1 MKSLRELFRIGLGPS
16 SSHTMG
22 PHNAASRW
30 KQEHPHAA
38 SFRVYLHGSLC
49 ATGKGHLTDKAI
61 LEALGAEK
69 TEILWIREPLPEHP
83 NGMIF
88 ETLDASGNVINAGTF
103 FSVGGGAVLSREEMA
118 APRQGP
124 GEIYAL
130 SSMEELL
137 EWRRKTGNPLWKY
150 VDQCE
155 DPSFPE
161 YLREVWQAMKES
173 ISRGLSSHEAI
184 PGPLHLERKAFR
196 IHQQARRLGDNRTAL
211 MASYALA
218 VSEENA
224 SGGKVVTAP
233 TCGSSGVLPALL
245 YYLEE
250 YLSLPEEEIFH
261 ALAIAGLVGNLAKTN
276 ASISGAEVGC
286 QGEVGV
292 ACAMASAAA
301 AYLLGGTSLHVEY
314 AAEMGLEHH
323 LGLTCDPVAGLVQ
336 IPCIERNVMAALR
349 ALTCGEYAL
358 LTDGK
363 HHVSL
368 DQVIL
373 TMNRTGHDL
382 PSIYRETAGGGLA
395 LLFPEEE
402 NQE

>member
-22 PHNAASRW
+22 PHNAASLW
-30 KQEHPHAA
+30 KKTHGEAA
-38 SFRVYLHGSLC
+38 SFQVSLYGSLC

-61 LEALGAEK
+61 LDALAPVP
-69 TEILWIREPLPEHP
+69 TEIFWIREALPEHP
-83 NGMIF
+83 NGMKF
-88 ETLDASGNVINAGTF
+88 EALNSSGNSLDAQVF
-103 FSVGGGAVLSREEMA
+103 FSVGGGAVKSREEMLA
-118 APRQGP
+118 SRKNE
-124 GEIYAL
+124 GETYPL
-130 SSMEELL
+130 SSMESLL
-137 EWRRKTGNPLWKY
+137 EWRQKTGNPLWKY
-150 VDQCE
+150 VEECE
-155 DPSFPE
+155 DESFDD

-173 ISRGLSSHEAI
+173 IFRGLSSHQAI

-196 IHQQARRLGDNRTAL
+196 VYQQAKRLENKRTSL
-211 MASYALA
+211 MAAYALA

-224 SGGKVVTAP
+224 SGGRVVTAP
-233 TCGSSGVLPALL
+233 TCGSCGVVPALL
-245 YYLEE
+245 YYLEQE
-250 YLSLPEEEIFH
+250 LSLPEEEILH
-261 ALAIAGLVGNLAKTN
+261 ALAVAGLVGNLAKTN

-301 AYLLGGTSLHVEY
+301 AYLLGGTSLHIEY

-336 IPCIERNVMAALR
+336 IPCIERNVMASLR

-382 PSIYRETAGGGLA
+382 PSIYRETASGGLA
-395 LLFPEEE
+395 LLFPEE
-402 NQE
+402 NQ

>member
-1 MKSLRELFRIGLGPS
+1 MKSLQELYRVGLGPS

-22 PHNAASRW
+22 PHNAAVQW
-30 KQEHPHAA
+30 KREHPEAV
-38 SFRVYLHGSLC
+38 SFRVSLYGSLC

-61 LEALGAEK
+61 LDALEPSK
-69 TEILWIREPLPEHP
+69 TDILWIPEALPEHP
-83 NGMIF
+83 NGMQF
-88 ETLDASGNVINAGTF
+88 EALDSSGNVTDVGVL
-103 FSVGGGAVLSREEMA
+103 FSVGGGAVKTLEEMYH
-118 APRQGP
+118 PQRDP
-124 GEIYAL
+124 GETYEL
-130 SSMEELL
+130 SSMKELL
-137 EWRRKTGNPLWKY
+137 EWREKTGNPLWKY
-150 VDQCE
+150 AEECE
-155 DPSFPE
+155 GASLWE
-161 YLREVWQAMKES
+161 YLREIWQAMKES
-173 ISRGLSSHEAI
+173 IHRGLTSQEAI
-184 PGPLHLERKAFR
+184 PGPLFLERKAFR
-196 IHQQARRLGDNRTAL
+196 IYQQAKRLKDNRTAL

-224 SGGKVVTAP
+224 SGGRVVTAP
-233 TCGSSGVLPALL
+233 TCGSCGVLPALL

-250 YLSLPEEEIFH
+250 RFSLPEEEMLH
-261 ALAIAGLVGNLAKTN
+261 ALAVAGLVGNLAKTN

-301 AYLLGGTSLHVEY
+301 AYLLGGTAAHIEY

-358 LTDGK
+358 LTDGR
-363 HHVSL
+363 HYVSL

-395 LLFPEEE
+395 LLFPEERE
-402 NQE
+402 EQ

>member
-1 MKSLRELFRIGLGPS
+1 
-16 SSHTMG
+16 MG
-22 PHNAASRW
+22 PHAAASLW
-30 KQEHPHAA
+30 KENHPGAA
-38 SFRVYLHGSLC
+38 SFRITLYGSLC
-49 ATGKGHLTDKAI
+49 ATGKGHLTDKAV
-61 LEALGAEK
+61 LKALAPLPA
-69 TEILWIREPLPEHP
+69 EILWIKEALPEHP
-83 NGMIF
+83 NGMQF
-88 ETLDASGNVINAGTF
+88 EALDSSGNILDSRIF
-103 FSVGGGAVLSREEMA
+103 FSVGGGAFLSREEIGK
-118 APRQGP
+118 PRQDA
-124 GEIYAL
+124 GEIYDL
-130 SSMEELL
+130 SSMEALL
-137 EWRRKTGNPLWKY
+137 EWRRKTGHPLWKY
-150 VDQCE
+150 VENCE
-155 DPSFPE
+155 GNSIWD
-161 YLREVWQAMKES
+161 YLEEVWQTMKES
-173 ISRGLSSHEAI
+173 IRRGLSSHEAI
-184 PGPLHLERKAFR
+184 PGPLRLERKAFR
-196 IHQQARRLGDNRTAL
+196 IYQQAKGLANPRTAL

-224 SGGKVVTAP
+224 SGNKVVTAP

-245 YYLEE
+245 HYLEE
-250 YLSLPEEEIFH
+250 YFSLPEKEILH

-301 AYLLGGTSLHVEY
+301 AYLLGGTSLHIEY

-349 ALTCGEYAL
+349 ALTCAEYAL

-363 HHVSL
+363 HYVSL

-382 PSIYRETAGGGLA
+382 PSIYRETAEGGLA
-395 LLFPEEE
+395 LLFPEGEE
-402 NQE
+402 